1 MSSANISS
9 GPANCMKFN
18 SSFLFYIGFF
28 VLLVIGYMWGKRNGT
43 KEERVRDSKADA
55 KKIAEAKK
63 LIAAKKLSGVVGSD
77 DSSEPE
83 VKPVKA
89 KATSTKAK
97 EAVARAGSKAGS
109 KLKDAG
115 SKLKDAIKKRT

>member
-43 KEERVRDSKADA
+43 KEERNRGSKSD
-55 KKIAEAKK
+55 KKKV
-63 LIAAKKLSGVVGSD
+63 GVV
-77 DSSEPE
+77 
-83 VKPVKA
+83 A
-89 KATSTKAK
+89 
-97 EAVARAGSKAGS
+97 AVASKTKSKTKSKVSKVGSK
-109 KLKDAG
+109 
-115 SKLKDAIKKRT
+115 IKSIGKKK

>member
-43 KEERVRDSKADA
+43 KEERIRDAKSDA
-55 KKIAEAKK
+55 KKKGA
-63 LIAAKKLSGVVGSD
+63 VT
-77 DSSEPE
+77 DSSEE
-83 VKPVKA
+83 SLEEKA
-89 KATSTKAK
+89 KSKVGKA
-97 EAVARAGSKAGS
+97 SKAAS
-109 KLKDAG
+109 KGAAAA
-115 SKLKDAIKKRT
+115 SKGAAAASKGASKAASKVGEKIKSIGKK

>member
-43 KEERVRDSKADA
+43 KEERIRDA
-55 KKIAEAKK
+55 KSDIKKAVVAKNISESSEAPKPAKK
-63 LIAAKKLSGVVGSD
+63 SAKK
-77 DSSEPE
+77 SS
-83 VKPVKA
+83 KK
-89 KATSTKAK
+89 S
-97 EAVARAGSKAGS
+97 SKKG
-109 KLKDAG
+109 
-115 SKLKDAIKKRT
+115 KK